1 MSNQELNLLETT
13 DATVW
18 AKEFVRLNGGD
29 EGLMV
34 TWFAN
39 AMCAQ
44 MDADRQHDKARYVD
58 FVDSIL
64 WFEEADGEC
73 DPEQALA
80 QIFNLCREYKAAIDG
95 VE

>member
-18 AKEFVRLNGGD
+18 AKEFVRLHGGD
-29 EGLMV
+29 EELMV

-44 MDADRQHDKARYVD
+44 MDADRQHDKARYIETD
-58 FVDSIL
+58 TQ
-64 WFEEADGEC
+64 E
-73 DPEQALA
+73 
-80 QIFNLCREYKAAIDG
+80 
-95 VE
+95 